1 MNAWQTYRSLNPEQ
15 KQILARKQLELNRP
29 VDQLLALLKPIAA
42 CDRIANKAQRQ
53 FGCTFAL
60 LILFTIIGVIFFS
73 NIGWGPLTF
82 AALLLFIGGA
92 IVSGWFWSWL
102 KGLDVSDNL
111 GKFVIPVL
119 AVFREDI
126 DPSTPVHL
134 RLDLTKPT
142 SAPKKTA
149 ESAPFKHG
157 SYYKIIDKTYVD
169 PWMDAEAVL
178 VDGTRL
184 RWSVTDRI
192 RERQKTKR
200 NPRGKIKSKTKYR
213 KVTDVEVQLALKS
226 KTYSVTRADAETD
239 GKRSKVAVQR
249 SVRTDS
255 LDPVDP
261 RALIDAVTD
270 VYRSLKP
277 AK

>member
-1 MNAWQTYRSLNPEQ
+1 M
-15 KQILARKQLELNRP
+15 
-29 VDQLLALLKPIAA
+29 
-42 CDRIANKAQRQ
+42 
-53 FGCTFAL
+53 
-60 LILFTIIGVIFFS
+60 
-73 NIGWGPLTF
+73 
-82 AALLLFIGGA
+82 
-92 IVSGWFWSWL
+92 
-102 KGLDVSDNL
+102 
-111 GKFVIPVL
+111 
-119 AVFREDI
+119 
-126 DPSTPVHL
+126 
-134 RLDLTKPT
+134 
-142 SAPKKTA
+142 
-149 ESAPFKHG
+149 
-157 SYYKIIDKTYVD
+157 
-169 PWMDAEAVL
+169 L

-277 AK
+277 AKEAHA